1 MVTSTVLAVVVYTIY
16 YGVYRYYSSLLRES
30 SSADTAGAVESTDQA
45 EESKTGEGEEHLIPL
60 HDDDFAGDEESAE
73 DDRGAEDIHRISKAS
88 SSKE

>member
-45 EESKTGEGEEHLIPL
+45 EEDKTGEGEEHLIP
-60 HDDDFAGDEESAE
+60 F
-73 DDRGAEDIHRISKAS
+73 
-88 SSKE
+88 